1 MAQQGSMA
9 GKVCLVTGATN
20 GIGKVTATAL
30 AGQGATLVI
39 VGRSAEKVAQTVRD
53 ITTQTGNANVTSIV
67 ADLSLQAEVRRTAH
81 EFLAQHDRLHVL
93 FNNAGA
99 AFTKRQETAEGL
111 EMTFALNHM
120 AYFTLTQALLPTI
133 QASDAARIVCTASEA
148 HRGAQ
153 IDFAD
158 VQSKAR
164 YNGFAMYGRSKLMNI
179 MFGYE
184 LARRLSGTGITVN
197 TLHPGFVA
205 TGFAKNNGGIIAFA
219 VGVLLRPVEISPAK
233 GAETP
238 IYLTTSPEVANLT
251 GKYFSKRRAISS
263 SKESYV
269 EADQARLW
277 TLSEEIAAQVGGM
290 APAAR

>member
-1 MAQQGSMA
+1 MA
-9 GKVCLVTGATN
+9 GKVCLATGATN

-30 AGQGATLVI
+30 ANQGATLVI
-39 VGRSAEKVAQTVRD
+39 VGRDATKVAETVRD
-53 ITTQTGNANVTSIV
+53 ITAQTGNTHVESIV
-67 ADLSLQAEVRRTAH
+67 ADLSSQAEVRRTAQ
-81 EFLAQHDRLHVL
+81 EFLAKHDRLDVL

-99 AFTKRQETAEGL
+99 AFTKRQESVDGL

-133 QASDAARIVCTASEA
+133 QATDAARIVCTASEA
-148 HRGAQ
+148 HRGAH

-158 VQSKAR
+158 LQSTR
-164 YNGFAMYGRSKLMNI
+164 RFQGFGAYGRSKLMNI

-205 TGFAKNNGGIIAFA
+205 TGFAKNNGGLIAFA

-238 IYLTTSPEVANLT
+238 IYLATSPEVRGVT

-277 TLSEEIAAQVGGM
+277 AMSEEIAARLG
-290 APAAR
+290 APLSAAR

>member
-1 MAQQGSMA
+1 MA
-9 GKVCLVTGATN
+9 GKICLVTGATN
-20 GIGKVTATAL
+20 GIGKVTATDL
-30 AGQGATLVI
+30 ANRGATLVL
-39 VGRSAEKVAQTVRD
+39 VGRNADKVQQTVSD
-53 ITTQTGNANVTSIV
+53 ITAQTGNTAVAGIV
-67 ADLSLQAEVRRTAH
+67 ADLSAQAEVRRVAQ
-81 EFLAQHDRLHVL
+81 EFLAKHDRLHVL

-99 AFTKRQETAEGL
+99 AFTKRLESVDGL

-120 AYFTLTQALLPTI
+120 AYFTLTRALLPTL
-133 QASDAARIVCTASEA
+133 QATNGARVVCTASEA

-153 IDFAD
+153 LDFTD
-158 VQSKAR
+158 LQSARR
-164 YNGFAMYGRSKLMNI
+164 YNGFAVYGRSKLMNI
-179 MFGYE
+179 MYGYE
-184 LARRLSGTGITVN
+184 LARRLAGTGITVN

-205 TGFAKNNGGIIAFA
+205 TGFAKNNGGLISFA

-238 IYLTTSPEVANLT
+238 IYLATSPDVTGVT

-277 TLSEEIAAQVGGM
+277 SISEEIAARLGTA
-290 APAAR
+290 APVAG

>member
-1 MAQQGSMA
+1 MPQDSSMV

-30 AGQGATLVI
+30 ADRGATLII
-39 VGRSAEKVAQTVRD
+39 VGRDAAKVAATVRD
-53 ITTQTGNANVTSIV
+53 ITTQTGNADVASIV
-67 ADLSLQAEVRRTAH
+67 ADLSSQAEVRRTAQ
-81 EFLAQHDRLHVL
+81 EFLASHDHLHVL

-99 AFTKRQETAEGL
+99 AFTKRQESVDGL

-120 AYFTLTQALLPTI
+120 AYFTLTQALLPTL
-133 QASDAARIVCTASEA
+133 QATDAARIVCTASEA

-153 IDFAD
+153 IDFTD
-158 VQSKAR
+158 LQHTR
-164 YNGFAMYGRSKLMNI
+164 RFNGFGIYGQSKLMNI

-184 LARRLSGTGITVN
+184 LARRLTGTGITVN

-205 TGFAKNNGGIIAFA
+205 TGFAKNNGGLISFV

-238 IYLTTSPEVANLT
+238 IYLTTSPEVAGLT

-277 TLSEEIAAQVGGM
+277 ALSEEIATRLGSP
-290 APAAR
+290 APVAR